1 MNNPKI
7 FISHSTL
14 DKSIA
19 VRVIGYLRS
28 VGYRDEDLF
37 LDSDQK
43 SGIEIGSD
51 WEERLYDAIQ
61 NCVCMIVLCSKNWG
75 QSKWCFA
82 EALIAKHR
90 KTKVLPLILNNDV
103 NLSILDSIQS
113 IRNFS
118 ASDDDLTKISTTL
131 VQFDLGPDSTHWNVD
146 SDRGSRDSILREV
159 KQAINNKFE
168 NSNVVNISNASNIT
182 VSQSIGLNSKAF
194 AFVTGFI
201 VLVVLGIIFGPGIS
215 QRQSEKN
222 EIGKTAARVPDLNLA
237 SLVGNKSDEQIDK
250 EAKALDGSKKRIAIR
265 TRLKSEDLLK
275 AEQGDPI
282 EFEAHGF
289 QVRAYFLAKDYWPG
303 RIANRDAEVEVVGDI
318 DSIVISHTTELKFRL
333 LNIEKSVIRP

>member
-19 VRVIGYLRS
+19 ERVILYLRS

-61 NCVCMIVLCSKNWG
+61 VCACMIVLCSKNWE

-90 KTKVLPLILNNDV
+90 KTKVLPLLLSSDV

-118 ASDDDLTKISTTL
+118 ASNDDLAKINATL
-131 VQFDLGPDSTHWNVD
+131 VQYNLGPDSTRWNVD
-146 SDRGSRDSILREV
+146 LDKGAKDSILREV
-159 KQAINNKFE
+159 EQAINNKFE
-168 NSNVVNISNASNIT
+168 HSNVVNISNGNNIT
-182 VSQSIGLNSKAF
+182 VSQSIGLSTKS
-194 AFVTGFI
+194 FVFVVGLI
-201 VLVVLGIIFGPGIS
+201 VVLVLGIIFVPGMLKDRADKNDIS
-215 QRQSEKN
+215 N
-222 EIGKTAARVPDLNLA
+222 IAARAPDLSLA
-237 SLVGNKSDEQIDK
+237 SLVGDKSGEQIDK
-250 EAKALDGSKKRIAIR
+250 ETQSLKGSNKRIAIR
-265 TRLKSEDLLK
+265 TRLKSDAFLK
-275 AEQGDPI
+275 AERGEEI
-282 EFEAHGF
+282 EFEECGF
-289 QVRAYFLAKDYWPG
+289 QIRAYFLSKDYWPG
-303 RIANRDAEVEVVGDI
+303 DIPNREAEVEIVGDI
-318 DSIVISHTTELKFRL
+318 DSISTMHSPELQFRL
-333 LNIEKSVIRP
+333 LTIEKSVIKP